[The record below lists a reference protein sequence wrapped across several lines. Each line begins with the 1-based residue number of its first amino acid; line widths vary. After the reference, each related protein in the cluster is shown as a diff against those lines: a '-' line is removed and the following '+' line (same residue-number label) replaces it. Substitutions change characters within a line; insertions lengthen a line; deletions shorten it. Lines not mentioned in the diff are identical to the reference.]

1 MTKHYRFAALALFF
15 ALLLGVATAQQP
27 APSAPPA
34 ATGPDASN
42 QDFLALA
49 DRVMAE
55 VSRLLGLEVK
65 RPLKKSLRSREE
77 IRAYLVKQL
86 EEDKEPAKRYAD
98 VRVLEKFGLIPKG
111 FDLEAFLVE
120 LLTEQVA
127 GLYDPKGNE
136 FFIADWNKPE
146 EQETVMAHEMVHA
159 LHDQHFEIEKWVD
172 AAKPND
178 DAVFAR
184 TAVVEG
190 SALAAM
196 LDYLFRDAGVSVR
209 SLPDIGPLMQQ
220 FDIASG
226 SDSPQLKKAPV
237 YIRDSLMFPY
247 LRGAAFSQAVL
258 RSVSGWAEFHSVFA
272 KPPASTQQI
281 IHPELYF
288 SDYVPEPV
296 SLPDLSKLVPKGWK
310 LLDENVMG
318 EFGLHAVLKQQ
329 LGEDRARALSP
340 AWDGDRYAI
349 LEQESTKQTMLVFL
363 LRLGNEAAA
372 ARFFGQYSEA
382 LELKYAKTENLFRR
396 PNFFSFGTAD
406 EGEVFLYCLG
416 SECLSTEGA
425 ARATFDRIVR
435 GLGWPAA
442 PRPSAREAPRS
453 IATVAGPY
461 FHAPAGTAYQPHL
474 PARP

>member
-1 MTKHYRFAALALFF
+1 MTNRYWFPLLAAISV
-15 ALLLGVATAQQP
+15 LLLGVASAQQP
-27 APSAPPA
+27 APAAPPA
-34 ATGPDASN
+34 SSGPGAGN

-49 DRVMAE
+49 DRVMADI
-55 VSRLLGLEVK
+55 SKLLSLEVK

-86 EEDKEPAKRYAD
+86 EEDEEPAKRYAD
-98 VRVLEKFGLIPKG
+98 SRVLEKFGLIPKG

-120 LLTEQVA
+120 LLTEQIA

-209 SLPDIGPLMQQ
+209 TLPDIGPLMQQ
-220 FDIASG
+220 FDLASG

-247 LRGAAFSQAVL
+247 LRGAAFTQAVL

-281 IHPELYF
+281 LHPEMYF
-288 SDYVPEPV
+288 SNYVPEPV
-296 SLPDLSKLVPKGWK
+296 SLPDLPKLVPKGWK

-318 EFGLHAVLKQQ
+318 EFGLHAVLKQH
-329 LGEDRARALSP
+329 LGEDRARELSP

-349 LEQESTKQTMLVFL
+349 LEHENTKQTLLVFL
-363 LRLGNEAAA
+363 LRLGSEAAA

-382 LELKYAKTENLFRR
+382 LELKYAKKDNLLRR
-396 PNFFSFGTAD
+396 PNFFSFGTAE

-416 SECLSTEGA
+416 SQCLSTEGA

-435 GLGWPAA
+435 ALGWPAA
-442 PRPSAREAPRS
+442 PRPAVRAAPRS
-453 IATVAGPY
+453 IATAAAPY
-461 FHAPAGTAYQPHL
+461 FLAPVRSAAQPHL
-474 PARP
+474 